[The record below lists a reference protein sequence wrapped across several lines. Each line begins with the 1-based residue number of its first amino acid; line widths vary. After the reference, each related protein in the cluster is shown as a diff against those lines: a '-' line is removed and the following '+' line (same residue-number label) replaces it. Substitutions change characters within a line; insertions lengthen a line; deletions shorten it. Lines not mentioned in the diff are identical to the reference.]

1 MMMMSSPVETTL
13 TTTAGITKPSA
24 VVQRLTT
31 KQTRALYENPQTE
44 AQKKLKKV
52 AGEFEGVFVQQ
63 LIEAMDKTVDREDSM
78 MGGGEAEK
86 TFRGMLNQ
94 QLATNITQ
102 APSGGGFGM
111 AQSVFEQSVQL
122 LEEPTTPTT
131 AQTVTPSNQTE
142 KAFGLPIA
150 QKPLPF
156 SVAPVL
162 KPFQQVYGQQAFKLA
177 PLNPTLNAF

>member
-1 MMMMSSPVETTL
+1 MMMSSPLDTTL
-13 TTTAGITKPSA
+13 STTGGVAKPSA
-24 VVQRLTT
+24 AVQRLTT
-31 KQTRALYENPQTE
+31 KQTKALYENPQTE

-94 QLATNITQ
+94 QLATSITQ
-102 APSGGGFGM
+102 GPSGGGFGM

-122 LEEPTTPTT
+122 LEEPSTPTT
-131 AQTVTPSNQTE
+131 AQTATPANQTE
-142 KAFGLPIA
+142 KPFGLPLA

-156 SVAPVL
+156 SATPVL
-162 KPFQQVYGQQAFKLA
+162 KPFQQVYGQQPLTLS
-177 PLNPTLNAF
+177 PLNPSLNAF